1 MANGV
6 AIPIEQQF
14 AALASTLGTASAADV
29 LHTFL
34 NQAELHFED
43 LKAHLDSEN
52 FNGSLVT
59 VQELANSCTVVGA
72 KSIAFLCCEIEDA
85 VRNNDWAEAH
95 VQFGKLITAAKLIRK
110 YIRKTLLN
118 T

>member
-14 AALASTLGTASAADV
+14 AALASTLGPASAADV
-29 LHTFL
+29 LQTFL
-34 NQAELHFED
+34 NQAELHFGD
-43 LKAHLDSEN
+43 LKVHLDAEN

-85 VRNNDWAEAH
+85 VRNSDWVEAH
-95 VQFGKLITAAKLIRK
+95 VHFAKMVTSAKLIRK